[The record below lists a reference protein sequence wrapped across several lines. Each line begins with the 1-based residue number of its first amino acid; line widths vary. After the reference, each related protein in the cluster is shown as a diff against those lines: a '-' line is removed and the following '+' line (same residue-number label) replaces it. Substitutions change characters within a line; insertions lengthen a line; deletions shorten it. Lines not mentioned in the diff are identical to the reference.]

1 MQWEMWR
8 DEKTLSESLT
18 SNTEDR
24 VDCRLEVK
32 SMSVSIHPK
41 IEQVSTQFNGT
52 KVELYVIR
60 GDRNII
66 IDTGTTQSPE
76 RDLLPRLRILG
87 LNLSHIS
94 LILNTHGHFDHTAGN
109 KAVKTAGGAQISI
122 HKEDVLFLRDREYCF
137 ENYFAP
143 VVKMMGGDLQTEKK
157 VFLEMLGPEVIP
169 DQELCDGDVIDA
181 GKGIQLQ
188 AIHLPGHTLG
198 STGFFWE
205 KEGILFAGDS
215 LVGLHVEGGKLPVIF
230 DLAAYMKSL
239 QRLKQIPVRF
249 LLASHHY
256 RGTHLPPNPIRQE
269 SEVSQYL
276 GECQEF
282 AERLDAAVRKSLP
295 YASERRFMEVADEVI
310 VDLPIEMGFAPITQV
325 QRPLYSTQTIFFAF
339 YNLGQYR
346 TVKSL

>member
-1 MQWEMWR
+1 
-8 DEKTLSESLT
+8 
-18 SNTEDR
+18 
-24 VDCRLEVK
+24 
-32 SMSVSIHPK
+32 
-41 IEQVSTQFNGT
+41 
-52 KVELYVIR
+52 
-60 GDRNII
+60 
-66 IDTGTTQSPE
+66 
-76 RDLLPRLRILG
+76 
-87 LNLSHIS
+87 LSHID

-109 KAVKTAGGAQISI
+109 GVVKTASGAQISI
-122 HKEDVLFLRDREYCF
+122 HKDDQPFLCNREYCF

-143 VVKMMGGDLQTEKK
+143 VAKMIGGDLQAEKK
-157 VFLEMLGPEVIP
+157 AFIEMLGPEVIP
-169 DQELCDGDVIDA
+169 DQELCDGDVIDVGA
-181 GKGIQLQ
+181 GIQLQ
-188 AIHLPGHTLG
+188 VIHLPGHTLG

-310 VDLPIEMGFAPITQV
+310 VDLPIEMGFAPMTQV
-325 QRPLYSTQTIFFAF
+325 QRPLYSAQTIFFAF

-346 TVKSL
+346 TVKGL